1 MSLVVVLLN
10 YFVFD
15 FSQAFNLVSLS
26 NLKNLKKNLKGYY
39 TALKSIGCKYYQ
51 EKRVILIDSVYRKD
65 ENYYPKV
72 FLEKF
77 GDF

>member
-1 MSLVVVLLN
+1 MLLN

-65 ENYYPKV
+65 ENYYHKV